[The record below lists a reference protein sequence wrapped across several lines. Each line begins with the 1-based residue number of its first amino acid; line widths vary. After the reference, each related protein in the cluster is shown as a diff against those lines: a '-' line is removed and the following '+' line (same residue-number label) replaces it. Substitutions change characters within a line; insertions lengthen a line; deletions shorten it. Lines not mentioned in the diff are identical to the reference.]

1 MFEALRDV
9 TDDMMLDAVIVH
21 PFLED
26 REIRIGFFALDS
38 SIGRQDDGQGEA
50 GQSGEE
56 VRDKAL
62 MC

>member
-1 MFEALRDV
+1 
-9 TDDMMLDAVIVH
+9 MLDAVIVH

-50 GQSGEE
+50 SSDPFNNEGLSGT
-56 VRDKAL
+56 D
-62 MC
+62 